1 MEPNKPLR
9 NDETYQVGCTPVQ
22 FFSSPAIPV
31 TPDMPLAPRLGR
43 PARPGA
49 AAGQTLASAEVGRA
63 VIPQDEAAAVSAV
76 AAQAAAAFAAP
87 IAAAIAQALTAV
99 LEAALRQPK
108 QPS

>member
-1 MEPNKPLR
+1 MEPSKPTP
-9 NDETYQVGCTPVQ
+9 NAETYQEGCTPVQ

-43 PARPGA
+43 PGA

-63 VIPQDEAAAVSAV
+63 VIPRDEAVAVAAV